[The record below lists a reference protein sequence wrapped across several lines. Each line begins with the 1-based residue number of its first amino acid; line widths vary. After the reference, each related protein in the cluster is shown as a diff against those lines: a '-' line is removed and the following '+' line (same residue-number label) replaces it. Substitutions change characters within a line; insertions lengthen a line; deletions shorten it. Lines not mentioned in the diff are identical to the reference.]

1 MGNSIKKFL
10 FLFLVILFTSCYS
23 LRRDAHIATYKWEG
37 FGELPSEYI
46 ILRFDDQIYDTYYG
60 FSGQYGQVGKY
71 TIENETLYFTQS
83 YSRLSDRV
91 YFSDKDSIYTRK
103 FLIEKNSLIDIT
115 DYTSISPL
123 YNNMGYD
130 MKNVYKRIK

>member
-1 MGNSIKKFL
+1 
-10 FLFLVILFTSCYS
+10 
-23 LRRDAHIATYKWEG
+23 
-37 FGELPSEYI
+37 
-46 ILRFDDQIYDTYYG
+46 
-60 FSGQYGQVGKY
+60 
-71 TIENETLYFTQS
+71 FTQS